1 MVGKQGLLW
10 CGARATYRHDIC
22 LVCYFRFLLI
32 SLDHKVD
39 RKRQFALRFGTY
51 GVNAEFLEVLYNL
64 RRWAVLGLENIDGSI
79 VGRMMGAT

>member
-1 MVGKQGLLW
+1 MV
-10 CGARATYRHDIC
+10 
-22 LVCYFRFLLI
+22 LVLHIAVAFALFVTSVFLLI
-32 SLDHKVD
+32 SFDHKVD
-39 RKRQFALRFGTY
+39 RKRQFALAFGTY